1 MNDYPLLEPDET
13 SASPLLPYLY
23 VPVKVHIV
31 DSVLN
36 SSAKSLKRSGHRIVA
51 FVQSEGKLH
60 LEGHSI
66 HVDKGV
72 CLLLAPDA
80 KAEIELSGKSDYLDA
95 VYVISFDAYRLGEQQ
110 PANEIGLKLPY
121 ETKIDVTSMS
131 RFVDLL
137 EQMAEVASTD
147 QSHQEVEKLKQ
158 QIRLQELLVMLMDNV
173 TASTSASD
181 ATLAVE
187 HTVAYMAQHYREE
200 ITVEQLSRMSGVARW
215 QYSAL
220 FQSLTGKKP
229 LDYLTELRM
238 NRAKELLLL
247 TDDPLREISRR
258 VGYKDEYYFAR
269 RFRHTMGLTPKQYAR
284 TRSYNQ
290 PVNDQGANPFS
301 RVVAVGYVLGDLL
314 ALGIR
319 PVGADMTVIGKKVV
333 YRNELHN
340 ISDIG
345 LLGEPGK
352 IKALNPDLIL
362 YSSFRQDEMEDLSKI
377 APTVSIDRNE
387 PTYTRII
394 QVAKLFGKQNLAQQW
409 IESHKRKSEE
419 MWRHLAAHKG
429 TRETAAIFVYAE
441 GRLFVMGMKGVSLT
455 LYHPMAFEPADKVR
469 RMIESGI
476 PFHGIELE
484 QISDYDADRL
494 FLLVDESER
503 SRKEAMRVMN
513 SAYWNSFDSQH
524 VYVTEA
530 KWNFDDPI
538 TMDRL
543 LPALPRIFRM

>member
-1 MNDYPLLEPDET
+1 L
-13 SASPLLPYLY
+13 
-23 VPVKVHIV
+23 
-31 DSVLN
+31 
-36 SSAKSLKRSGHRIVA
+36 
-51 FVQSEGKLH
+51 
-60 LEGHSI
+60 
-66 HVDKGV
+66 
-72 CLLLAPDA
+72 
-80 KAEIELSGKSDYLDA
+80 
-95 VYVISFDAYRLGEQQ
+95 
-110 PANEIGLKLPY
+110 
-121 ETKIDVTSMS
+121 
-131 RFVDLL
+131 
-137 EQMAEVASTD
+137 
-147 QSHQEVEKLKQ
+147 
-158 QIRLQELLVMLMDNV
+158 
-173 TASTSASD
+173 
-181 ATLAVE
+181 
-187 HTVAYMAQHYREE
+187 
-200 ITVEQLSRMSGVARW
+200 
-215 QYSAL
+215 
-220 FQSLTGKKP
+220 
-229 LDYLTELRM
+229 
-238 NRAKELLLL
+238 
-247 TDDPLREISRR
+247 
-258 VGYKDEYYFAR
+258 
-269 RFRHTMGLTPKQYAR
+269 
-284 TRSYNQ
+284 
-290 PVNDQGANPFS
+290 
-301 RVVAVGYVLGDLL
+301 
-314 ALGIR
+314 
-319 PVGADMTVIGKKVV
+319 TVIGKKVV
-333 YRNELHN
+333 YRNELHD

-352 IKALNPDLIL
+352 IKALCPDLIL

-394 QVAKLFGKQNLAQQW
+394 QVAKLFGKQNHAQQW

-441 GRLFVMGMKGVSLT
+441 GRLFVMGMKGVALT

-484 QISDYDADRL
+484 QMSDYDADCL